1 MGGVTIVAGDAIP
14 TYARWGIAQLS

>member
-14 TYARWGIAQLS
+14 TYARWGIAHLS